1 MMSATYR
8 LPLSL
13 GVLGDL
19 SVVVLK
25 LSYASLFSLLAFL
38 YKAKRE
44 HSTVKHEEFYSIDKL
59 KISYIFFLKDRCV
72 QK

>member
-1 MMSATYR
+1 MSATYR

-44 HSTVKHEEFYSIDKL
+44 HSTVKHEELSFFSRTDVCKN
-59 KISYIFFLKDRCV
+59 KIAVVR
-72 QK
+72 